1 MLHKPIPKDEGGE
14 IGSPLWM
21 VSFTDAMTNLLTF
34 FILLV
39 TFSAFGDD
47 APSSGGLG
55 ILSLSA
61 NPALHEANF
70 KSRTSMLPDAG
81 AVRRPVSQGS
91 EKPNPTVEAE
101 RGGKPRAPI
110 GILDTEAYHDRKV
123 IYLPS
128 KYLFYGWGKFITEVG
143 QTRLTQLAPFLRET
157 SCQISIGE
165 SSLLHPNHPL
175 FARPNLGPERAWA
188 IVEYFTEKEHL
199 PLSRFTIAPRV
210 STTRPDLSEEPVVEI
225 VLQTRRVYP

>member
-1 MLHKPIPKDEGGE
+1 MPPKSKPPEE
-14 IGSPLWM
+14 EVGSPIWM
-21 VSFTDAMTNLLTF
+21 VSFSDAMTNLLTF

-47 APSSGGLG
+47 APFSGGLG
-55 ILSLSA
+55 VLPLST
-61 NPALHEANF
+61 NPSVHEANF
-70 KSRTSMLPDAG
+70 KPRTSMIPDAA

-91 EKPNPTVEAE
+91 EKPNPTVEPE

-143 QTRLTQLAPFLRET
+143 QTRLAQLAPFLRET

-175 FARPNLGPERAWA
+175 FARSNLGPERAWA

-210 STTRPDLSEEPVVEI
+210 STARPDLSEEPVVEI
-225 VLQTRRVYP
+225 VLQSRRIYP